1 MYLNQGLKTIPNN
14 KYQAIRPMDTIMVS
28 SVGNMKINYVQ
39 DLIWQ
44 DIQADSAH
52 RTINYELIIGRH

>member
-14 KYQAIRPMDTIMVS
+14 KYKAIRPMDTIMVS

-52 RTINYELIIGRH
+52 RTIN